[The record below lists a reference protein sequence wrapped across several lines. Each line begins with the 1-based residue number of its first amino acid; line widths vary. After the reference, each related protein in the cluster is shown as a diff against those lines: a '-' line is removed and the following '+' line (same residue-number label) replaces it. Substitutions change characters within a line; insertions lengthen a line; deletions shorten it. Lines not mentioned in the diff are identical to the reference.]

1 MRSMQPRDALRD
13 EAQGS
18 ICTVMRDGEDR
29 LVEYGGE
36 VKAGRV
42 TRTKE

>member
-1 MRSMQPRDALRD
+1 MQPRDALRD

-29 LVEYGGE
+29 LVGYADGVKVGGIE
-36 VKAGRV
+36 HLKAD
-42 TRTKE
+42 